1 MAADA
6 AVNPPEAAPQKPRR
20 LWLYASVAL
29 NLLLAGVLIGH
40 LASGPRHH
48 EGIKHAPP
56 AMAVRDVGFAFMRAL
71 PEERRREVKQKM
83 KAQFGEVKPL
93 FEESI
98 AARKEAFALLEKDG
112 VTKEELKTAFS
123 KVRDIDVK
131 VTTRTADFFSQ
142 VVVDIPAAERKAA
155 VAEMRKRWT
164 ARENLRWKG
173 ADGDRRGPPNGP
185 PPMFEEGPPPM
196 GMGAPPPMAV
206 PVDPPKDVLI
216 PSEVGR
222 PGE

>member
-6 AVNPPEAAPQKPRR
+6 PVTPPEAAPQKPRR
-20 LWLYASVAL
+20 TWLYASVAL
-29 NLLLAGVLIGH
+29 NLLLAGVLIGNV
-40 LASGPRHH
+40 ASGPRHH
-48 EGIKHAPP
+48 KFVKHAPP

-71 PEERRREVKQKM
+71 PEERRKEVKRKM
-83 KAQFGEVKPL
+83 KAEFGSVKPL

-98 AARKEAFALLEKDG
+98 AARREAFALLEKDT
-112 VTKEELKTAFS
+112 VTAMEIKAALAKAQAVDT
-123 KVRDIDVK
+123 KVADRS
-131 VTTRTADFFSQ
+131 ADFFSQ

-173 ADGDRRGPPNGP
+173 QDGDRRGPRD
-185 PPMFEEGPPPM
+185 GPPPM
-196 GMGAPPPMAV
+196 GEGGPPPMEYG
-206 PVDPPKDVLI
+206 PPPK
-216 PSEVGR
+216 P

>member
-6 AVNPPEAAPQKPRR
+6 PINPPEAAPKKPRR
-20 LWLYASVAL
+20 AWLYASVAL

-48 EGIKHAPP
+48 KFVKHAPP

-71 PEERRREVKQKM
+71 PEERRKEVKKKM
-83 KAQFGEVKPL
+83 KAQFGGAKPL

-98 AARKEAFALLEKDG
+98 AARRESFALLEKET
-112 VTKEELKTAFS
+112 VTKEELKAAMNR
-123 KVRDIDVK
+123 VQEIDTRVAA
-131 VTTRTADFFSQ
+131 RTADFFAE
-142 VVVDIPAAERKAA
+142 VVAEIPVAERRAA

-173 ADGDRRGPPNGP
+173 QDGDHGGPPDGP
-185 PPMFEEGPPPM
+185 PPMFQGGPSPM
-196 GMGAPPPMAV
+196 GMGEPPPRAV
-206 PVDPPKDVLI
+206 PGGAPKDVLI
-216 PSEVGR
+216 PADAGP